1 MDSYGVLRCAKYV
14 QLEETLNRP
23 GCVDGIAAC
32 LRTGQ
37 ENHQHIAEAMASSK
51 GPRIIELQGKE
62 KKFIAVY
69 LNADELKSLFAKE
82 GYITE
87 GDRHLKQIR
96 RWNDRGDTILWMDY
110 VIFPM
115 TTIGQRL
122 MAEQLAKEYDG
133 NVDFLGM

>member
-1 MDSYGVLRCAKYV
+1 MKSLATMHD
-14 QLEETLNRP
+14 
-23 GCVDGIAAC
+23 
-32 LRTGQ
+32 
-37 ENHQHIAEAMASSK
+37 IAEAMASSK

-115 TTIGQRL
+115 NTIGQRL